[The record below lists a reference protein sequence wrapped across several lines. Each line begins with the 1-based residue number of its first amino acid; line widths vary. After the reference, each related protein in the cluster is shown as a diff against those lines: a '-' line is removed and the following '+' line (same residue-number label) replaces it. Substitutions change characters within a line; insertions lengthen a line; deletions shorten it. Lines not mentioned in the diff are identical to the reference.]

1 MPAGLYVSLVVADIF
16 LEKYQVN
23 TVSHLQQIFPQGE
36 DIDNDEESSLCLKP
50 ADFALLFNEFNRT
63 SLL

>member
-36 DIDNDEESSLCLKP
+36 DIDNDEESSLSLKTCW
-50 ADFALLFNEFNRT
+50 FC
-63 SLL
+63 SLV